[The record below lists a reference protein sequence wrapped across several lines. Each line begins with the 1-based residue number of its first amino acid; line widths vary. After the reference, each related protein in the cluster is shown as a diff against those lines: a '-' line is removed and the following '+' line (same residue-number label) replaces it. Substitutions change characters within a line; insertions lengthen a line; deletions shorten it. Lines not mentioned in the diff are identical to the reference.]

1 MGDANEDMD
10 EEMQLALAM
19 SMSQQ
24 AAARRHEDK
33 CECRACVAEAKLA
46 AAEARAQEAEA
57 KLKAAEKAPPTAVT
71 AAERKKFY
79 EYFKEIDTDS
89 DGLLSVSEIMKY
101 MNGKF
106 GFELTLE
113 QATAMVKEADTDT
126 DGGISFQEFCTI
138 LKCAEDSQADA
149 KWIECQAKIGND
161 IFEKE
166 RVRGSA
172 DKKQKCGHGGAMAR
186 DRAELA
192 ARGPAQ
198 ASIAKKL
205 PTGGSSGGGGGYSG
219 GGGFSLVNPPRYLP
233 SALPSALP
241 QHEQIGVHESA
252 EVKDDT
258 GRFQAGLR
266 AVLDTGNAGCTL
278 ITERAAKH
286 LGLVDSHGVPT
297 DYHAHKV
304 NGLRQT
310 VSCRGVVAGAKDVLP
325 ALLLSYRIKGK
336 EMKNVVAAVTKADLG
351 ADLCAG

>member
-1 MGDANEDMD
+1 MSVVSKGKEMAVALTNLNPLAPLIVTVVIVVALVAMLIFKEANK
-10 EEMQLALAM
+10 
-19 SMSQQ
+19 STP
-24 AAARRHEDK
+24 AAA
-33 CECRACVAEAKLA
+33 APTPIA
-46 AAEARAQEAEA
+46 AAPAAPAAASSSKPKRAA
-57 KLKAAEKAPPTAVT
+57 KSPAPAAKSYYGQPPPHTGSHT
-71 AAERKKFY
+71 
-79 EYFKEIDTDS
+79 
-89 DGLLSVSEIMKY
+89 
-101 MNGKF
+101 
-106 GFELTLE
+106 
-113 QATAMVKEADTDT
+113 
-126 DGGISFQEFCTI
+126 GGGGGYS
-138 LKCAEDSQADA
+138 
-149 KWIECQAKIGND
+149 
-161 IFEKE
+161 
-166 RVRGSA
+166 RG
-172 DKKQKCGHGGAMAR
+172 G
-186 DRAELA
+186 
-192 ARGPAQ
+192 
-198 ASIAKKL
+198 
-205 PTGGSSGGGGGYSG
+205 GGSSGGGGGYSG

-278 ITERAAKH
+278 ITERAARH